1 MRKFRYVL
9 CSLNTSIK
17 LNYTNRYFFGR
28 KLKFNWS
35 RCLEAMCKYFQ
46 YLQTWL
52 IPSCKYVVKIF
63 WNSIFFLWGLNS
75 VYDLKQIL
83 MRRVCQSNT
92 YKNLRYENRLHS
104 KFMKEYT
111 IIFTTLPMKREIG
124 FLKFSRYLFS
134 VQRYTIWIWF

>member
-1 MRKFRYVL
+1 M
-9 CSLNTSIK
+9 
-17 LNYTNRYFFGR
+17 
-28 KLKFNWS
+28 KFNWS

-124 FLKFSRYLFS
+124 FLKFSRYLSACSDILFEFGFRNS
-134 VQRYTIWIWF
+134 NISKGYSSYFRISISY